1 MFHILSVWE
10 VMDQQCFVPAEEP
23 SWVRRVGCT
32 TLRRM
37 EVAGRIKDVGTQLTT
52 AERRVAEIVLDR
64 PELVA
69 FGTVA
74 ELAEAANAGAAT
86 VVRLAAKLD
95 FDGFTA
101 LQAAVQNELSNQ
113 LRPAAVRIR
122 EARGGVVVQRH
133 LQRELDNVQATL
145 LALDERSIEIARAHL
160 CNLDRAVLVRSGDA
174 STGVSVQFVGDLLS
188 LRPGVELL
196 SGNEVSVSR
205 RLSQLRPDDV
215 VIAVDLR
222 RYDRWVVKTTKE
234 AKRRGA
240 WVLALTDSALSPLAG
255 VADVAMVLSA
265 GGVGPFDSH
274 VGTLALLNVLVAAAA
289 EDLRDVATE
298 RLDQAEAAWSTDNQ
312 LIDR

>member
-1 MFHILSVWE
+1 
-10 VMDQQCFVPAEEP
+10 
-23 SWVRRVGCT
+23 
-32 TLRRM
+32 M
-37 EVAGRIKDVGTQLTT
+37 EVAARITQVGPQLTA

-74 ELAEAANAGAAT
+74 ELAGAANAGAAT

-95 FDGFTA
+95 FEGFTA
-101 LQAAVQNELSNQ
+101 LQAAVQNELSTQ

-133 LQRELDNVQATL
+133 LQRELDNVQSTL
-145 LALDERSIEIARAHL
+145 LAIDERSINAATTRL
-160 CNLDRAVLVRSGDA
+160 CALDHTVLVLSGDA
-174 STGVSVQFVGDLLS
+174 SMGVSLQFVGDLHA

-196 SGNEVSVSR
+196 TGNEVAVSR
-205 RLSQLRPDDV
+205 RLSQVRAGDA

-222 RYDRWVVKTTKE
+222 RYDRWVVKTAKE

-240 WVLALTDSALSPLAG
+240 WLLALTDSALSPLAG

-265 GGVGPFDSH
+265 GGLGPFDSH
-274 VGTLALLNVLVAAAA
+274 VGTLALMNVLVAAAA
-289 EDLRDVATE
+289 ENLRDIATE
-298 RLDQAEAAWSTDNQ
+298 RLEQAEAVWSADGQ

>member
-1 MFHILSVWE
+1 
-10 VMDQQCFVPAEEP
+10 
-23 SWVRRVGCT
+23 
-32 TLRRM
+32 M
-37 EVAGRIKDVGTQLTT
+37 EVAGRITEAGTALTT

-74 ELAEAANAGAAT
+74 ELAEAAGAGAAT

-95 FDGFTA
+95 YDGFTA

-122 EARGGVVVQRH
+122 EARGGVAVQRH
-133 LQRELDNVQATL
+133 LQRELDNVQTTL
-145 LALDERSIEIARAHL
+145 LGIDQHAVSEVVRHLSARHRS
-160 CNLDRAVLVRSGDA
+160 VLVLSGDA
-174 STGVSVQFVGDLLS
+174 STGVSLQFVGDLGA

-196 SGNEVSVSR
+196 SGNEVAVSR
-205 RLSQLRPDDV
+205 RLSQISAGDV
-215 VIAVDLR
+215 VVAIDLR
-222 RYDRWVVKTTKE
+222 RYDRWVVTTAKE

-240 WVLALTDSALSPLAG
+240 WLVSLTDSALSPLAG
-255 VADVAMVLSA
+255 LAEISMVLSA

-289 EDLRDVATE
+289 EELRDSATE
-298 RLDQAEAAWSTDNQ
+298 RLDGAEAAWSADAQ

>member
-1 MFHILSVWE
+1 
-10 VMDQQCFVPAEEP
+10 
-23 SWVRRVGCT
+23 
-32 TLRRM
+32 M
-37 EVAGRIKDVGTQLTT
+37 EVAARITEVGTLLTT

-74 ELAEAANAGAAT
+74 ELAKAAKAGAAT
-86 VVRLAAKLD
+86 VVRLAVKLG
-95 FDGFTA
+95 FEGFTA
-101 LQAAVQNELSNQ
+101 LQVVVQNELSNQ

-145 LALDERSIEIARAHL
+145 LALDERSIELARGRL
-160 CNLDRAVLVRSGDA
+160 CDLGRSVLVLSGDA
-174 STGVSVQFVGDLLS
+174 STGVSLQFVGDLLA

-196 SGNEVSVSR
+196 TGNEVAVSR
-205 RLSQLRPDDV
+205 RLSQIRDGDA

-222 RYDRWVVKTTKE
+222 RYDRWVVKTAQE

-255 VADVAMVLSA
+255 LADVAMVLGA

-289 EDLRDVATE
+289 EELREAATA
-298 RLDQAEAAWSTDNQ
+298 RLDEAEAVWSADGQ